1 MTTRKKYPKEFKLDA
16 VSLVLEQEYTKAE
29 ASRSLGIN
37 PNLIARWI
45 QEHQADESGQAFRG
59 NGKLNAANVYYVN
72 ADDNYRGAVEKLEIL
87 EAHGIQVL
95 IPNQNDFDNSKM
107 NALVDNLT
115 KANQFEAEMKM
126 PRLELQ
132 KAS

>member
-59 NGKLNAANVYYVN
+59 NGKLTPELEEIRALRAQVK
-72 ADDNYRGAVEKLEIL
+72 RLQMEKDIL
-87 EAHGIQVL
+87 KKATVGSTRQCNTL
-95 IPNQNDFDNSKM
+95 AYNLLRCLKFQYFSW
-107 NALVDNLT
+107 ALV
-115 KANQFEAEMKM
+115 
-126 PRLELQ
+126 
-132 KAS
+132 